1 MPIVKSVAD
10 LMKIKEQ
17 AKEKI
22 QVRKTADSE
31 SKIVLKVAMGTCG
44 IASGAKETFSALIE
58 EIDKRKMNNI
68 VVVQTGCMGYCHSEP
83 TIEVIEPG
91 KDSIIYG
98 KMTKDRAGELIQK
111 HIIDGEL
118 LQDSIIGKTH
128 QVAK

>member
-1 MPIVKSVAD
+1 
-10 LMKIKEQ
+10 
-17 AKEKI
+17 
-22 QVRKTADSE
+22 
-31 SKIVLKVAMGTCG
+31 
-44 IASGAKETFSALIE
+44 
-58 EIDKRKMNNI
+58 
-68 VVVQTGCMGYCHSEP
+68 MGYCHSEP